1 MIARRM
7 QGELSKTK
15 VTKKTS
21 HGKHLEVE
29 KIITRLPGNALLWK
43 WRVIKNSVS
52 EIIDNL

>member
-7 QGELSKTK
+7 QGELNKTK